1 MQRRNGSEI
10 EAKDTFT
17 IIDYFP
23 HSVKKREHKVKRTSE
38 AAKTKQLMYLY
49 TTIRKRDS
57 KSENGV
63 EGGTY
68 SG

>member
-1 MQRRNGSEI
+1 MIEF
-10 EAKDTFT
+10 EAKDMST
-17 IIDYFP
+17 IVEYFP
-23 HSVKKREHKVKRTSE
+23 HSVKKREHRLKGYPRRPRQTTDVSVHGNQ
-38 AAKTKQLMYLY
+38 KT
-49 TTIRKRDS
+49 RP